1 MRLTSVTRLSTLWIQ
16 TFLSNSHLSIFLV
29 DAEPDVISS
38 VIRVNIFTVP
48 RVCQSTKHFKVS
60 FVRLDNSMYRRL
72 TLALHVFSN
81 KSLEFV

>member
-38 VIRVNIFTVP
+38 VICVNVFTIP
-48 RVCQSTKHFKVS
+48 RICQSTKHLKVS
-60 FVRLDNSMYRRL
+60 FVRLDDPMDRRI
-72 TLALHVFSN
+72 TLAL
-81 KSLEFV
+81 